1 MLKRTLIAI
10 AVILFVN
17 FSANAQIY
25 DPVTWDFSY
34 EKKGDNRY
42 ELVFTA
48 EIEKGSHIYAMD
60 IPEGG
65 PIPTSFTIN
74 APSGFTIDGKTYEV
88 TKPEEAFDE
97 AFGFKIK
104 SFSGNAEFRQ
114 KITSQSS
121 SFTVTGVVNFMSCN
135 NTTCSPPK
143 DVEFSIKIG
152 NQTNSPAKVSAESQN
167 IAPGTGMGGKG
178 LLKFFLLSLLAGF
191 AGILTPCVFP
201 MIPMTVAFF
210 SQGSENRTKSVIK
223 ALIFGVSIVL
233 IYSLLG
239 IIVSLTSAGA
249 GFANTLSTHWIPN
262 LLFFALFVLFATS
275 FFGAFEIVLPN
286 KWVSGA
292 DSRVDKGGLI
302 AAFFMGL
309 TTVIV
314 SFSCTGPIVG
324 ALLVEAA
331 SGDVLRPTIG

>member
-1 MLKRTLIAI
+1 
-10 AVILFVN
+10 
-17 FSANAQIY
+17 
-25 DPVTWDFSY
+25 
-34 EKKGDNRY
+34 
-42 ELVFTA
+42 
-48 EIEKGSHIYAMD
+48 MD

-74 APSGFTIDGKTYEV
+74 PPSGFTLDGKTYEV

-104 SFSGNAEFRQ
+104 SFSGKAEFRQ
-114 KITSQSS
+114 KISSQSS

-152 NQTNSPAKVSAESQN
+152 NQGNSAAAGSAESQN
-167 IAPGTGMGGKG
+167 ITPGAGMGGKG

-233 IYSLLG
+233 IYFLLG

-262 LLFFALFVLFATS
+262 LLFFVPVCSFCHILFWC
-275 FFGAFEIVLPN
+275 I
-286 KWVSGA
+286 
-292 DSRVDKGGLI
+292 
-302 AAFFMGL
+302 
-309 TTVIV
+309 
-314 SFSCTGPIVG
+314 
-324 ALLVEAA
+324 
-331 SGDVLRPTIG
+331 